1 MDKERKPLLYDKSK
15 FTGYDGE
22 KEFFISQSLWHDIHN
37 WKTDYILINRTN
49 YDISIEDEYA
59 DFIIKAQQLKEAS
72 EGKINLYKTGNDKI
86 TALNLFDR
94 YTKHI
99 SHPPIIEQVEA
110 DIINDAS
117 HGAIIFFD
125 KYEGP
130 AHKADIKSMYPS
142 ILKSGL
148 CFPIGEGELKYI
160 TELNEIL
167 QYGIYKCIVS
177 GDISKKTFRINYSN
191 WYTHIDLNRAR
202 ELKLNIDL
210 IIDDSPNFLYY
221 SRDKLLTGHELFG
234 QYVETLF
241 NLKDNKIKGAKSI
254 LNILYGAL
262 CEKIKV
268 KNNVKIDQEFE
279 IPDNCHHQIKP
290 SNFDENVNLIYYT
303 KRDRQYKTPY
313 ARIMPFI
320 LAKGRSII
328 SKIIEPIQDQVKRCH
343 TDGIVYETRASDKL
357 KFGSKIGELIY
368 EGYTDNC
375 KILNCNNVRGF

>member
-1 MDKERKPLLYDKSK
+1 MTKDEILRVSNEISRMFRQQGLRGSIDLSVRKDKWYYGGQTKFGDNVIFNDKYDEITDNEYDQFALFFSAFPEPEGGGNSHFNDCLYNCLHTILGEKLPWKHPIELKKYLNIPHVAKVHIKYIPMIEKKLSNIAINVTGDYCYTSQLKTNKVINLKLVNEHYTIYNKKTDVFKLHQTVSMDKERKPLLYDKSK

-49 YDISIEDEYA
+49 YDISIEEEYE

-72 EGKINLYKTGNDKI
+72 EGKINLYKTGSDKI
-86 TALNLFDR
+86 TALNLFER

-160 TELNEIL
+160 FELTEIL
-167 QYGIYKCIVS
+167 QHGIYK
-177 GDISKKTFRINYSN
+177 
-191 WYTHIDLNRAR
+191 
-202 ELKLNIDL
+202 
-210 IIDDSPNFLYY
+210 
-221 SRDKLLTGHELFG
+221 
-234 QYVETLF
+234 
-241 NLKDNKIKGAKSI
+241 
-254 LNILYGAL
+254 
-262 CEKIKV
+262 
-268 KNNVKIDQEFE
+268 
-279 IPDNCHHQIKP
+279 
-290 SNFDENVNLIYYT
+290 
-303 KRDRQYKTPY
+303 
-313 ARIMPFI
+313 
-320 LAKGRSII
+320 
-328 SKIIEPIQDQVKRCH
+328 
-343 TDGIVYETRASDKL
+343 
-357 KFGSKIGELIY
+357 
-368 EGYTDNC
+368 
-375 KILNCNNVRGF
+375 